1 MARKRLGGP
10 LPDYL
15 DGGVMPPAPG
25 PALPIAQVAGD
36 AAAMAALAAVSE
48 ELASARATGRMVL
61 ALPLAAVV
69 EDHLI
74 RDRVAQDPEE
84 MEALMQSIA
93 ARGQQTPVEVAEIG
107 SDAGGAMRYGL
118 ISGARRMT
126 ALRTLQARTGEA
138 RFGTVLA
145 LLRRPEG
152 GADPYVAMVEENE
165 IRVGLSFYERARIV
179 MRAVEAGVY
188 DSEKKALQGL
198 FATASFAKRSKIK
211 SFIPIVAALDGVLRF
226 PVRIPE
232 RLGLRLSK
240 ALEAPGF
247 AARAQA
253 ALAAAAPATAE
264 AEAAVLTALLGAGS
278 AAPVA
283 VADDSGPAPVAGNRA
298 SEGAS
303 ETAGEKA
310 GDLSCDLPGGLRM
323 TVAGNRIVIEGPGV
337 DTPLVDALR
346 GWLDRRG

>member
-10 LPDYL
+10 LPDFL
-15 DGGVMPPAPG
+15 DGSGPPPAPG

-48 ELASARATGRMVL
+48 ELANARATGRMVL
-61 ALPLAAVV
+61 ALPLAAIV

-84 MEALMQSIA
+84 MAALKQSLA
-93 ARGQQTPVEVAEIG
+93 ARGQQTPVEVTEIG
-107 SDAGGAMRYGL
+107 PGRYGL

-126 ALRTLQARTGEA
+126 ALRELQAETGEA
-138 RFGTVLA
+138 RFGQVLA

-152 GADPYVAMVEENE
+152 GAAPYVAMVEENE

-211 SFIPIVAALDGVLRF
+211 SFIPIVAALDGSLRF
-226 PVRIPE
+226 PARLSE

-240 ALEAPGF
+240 ALEEPGF
-247 AARAQA
+247 AARAVA
-253 ALAAAAPATAE
+253 ALTAAAPASAE
-264 AEAAVLTALLGAGS
+264 AEAAVLERLLRPAAPAPES
-278 AAPVA
+278 EPEPEPAPAPMPVAAPVA
-283 VADDSGPAPVAGNRA
+283 APDSGAGPGPR
-298 SEGAS
+298 E
-303 ETAGEKA
+303 
-310 GDLSCDLPGGLRM
+310 LSCDLPGGLRM
-323 TVAGNRIVIEGPGV
+323 NAAGNRIVIEGPGV
-337 DTPLVDALR
+337 DGGLVAALR
-346 GWLDRRG
+346 DWLERRNG

>member
-15 DGGVMPPAPG
+15 EGMQTPPAPLA
-25 PALPIAQVAGD
+25 ALPIAQVAGD

-48 ELASARATGRMVL
+48 ELATARAEGRMVL
-61 ALPLAAVV
+61 ALPLDAVV
-69 EDHLI
+69 EDYLI
-74 RDRVAQDPEE
+74 RDRIAVDDAE
-84 MEALMQSIA
+84 MAALKESLR

-107 SDAGGAMRYGL
+107 GGRYGL

-126 ALRTLQARTGEA
+126 ALRALAAETGPDTEKA

-188 DSEKKALQGL
+188 ESEKKALQGL
-198 FATASFAKRSKIK
+198 FATASFAKRSKVK
-211 SFIPIVAALDGVLRF
+211 SFIPVVAALDGALRF
-226 PVRIPE
+226 PAAIPE

-240 ALEAPGF
+240 ALEEEGF
-247 AARAQA
+247 RDR
-253 ALAAAAPATAE
+253 ALAALRAADAATAE
-264 AEAAVLTALLGAGS
+264 AEARVLSGLVR
-278 AAPVA
+278 PVA
-283 VADDSGPAPVAGNRA
+283 EDDPVLVEDGAAAEERLRITVSAGR
-298 SEGAS
+298 
-303 ETAGEKA
+303 
-310 GDLSCDLPGGLRM
+310 
-323 TVAGNRIVIEGPGV
+323 VVIAGPGV
-337 DTPLVDALR
+337 DADFIAALR
-346 GWLDRRG
+346 DWIAARGA